1 MAFQLYASNRHC
13 LPKVAQVNSA
23 QETRRAALRDAE
35 DDQSRAT
42 RLLLIAAY
50 EQAAAAKLARPSVT
64 WLCERAGVGRSTFY
78 THFASVEDL
87 AIATITASFEPIAT
101 ADTDRRRAHSDE
113 RRAIARD
120 GLSALIESIERTRS
134 VLDYTVQI
142 GSRAAVLDRLIEEFA
157 HYTRETIAVEYDH
170 LDAARRDIVTEYVS
184 AGTAH
189 TVLQWVEGRMPVSRS
204 DLIERLVDVL
214 PAPLTRH
221 SDTTS

>member
-1 MAFQLYASNRHC
+1 MS
-13 LPKVAQVNSA
+13 SA
-23 QETRRAALRDAE
+23 QESRRASLRDAD

-42 RLLLIAAY
+42 RLLLIGAY
-50 EQAAAAKLARPSVT
+50 EQAAAARLARPSVT
-64 WLCERAGVGRSTFY
+64 WLSERAGVGRSTFY

-101 ADTDRRRAHSDE
+101 SDTDRRRAHTDD

-120 GLSALIESIERTRS
+120 GLSAIIESIERSRA
-134 VLDYTVQI
+134 VLDYTVHI
-142 GSRAAVLDRLIEEFA
+142 GSRAAVLDRLIAQFA

-189 TVLQWVEGRMPVSRS
+189 TVLQWVEGRMPLRRS
-204 DLIERLVDVL
+204 ALVDQLLDVL
-214 PAPLTRH
+214 PVPLTR
-221 SDTTS
+221 